1 MRILVITHEYP
12 PVGGGGANACRFL
25 CRCLSAGGHEGVIL
39 TSAYQRLPKEER
51 AGNFRIIRVPALRA
65 KKEKS
70 TFPEMFTYLCS
81 AMLRADKLVRKETFD
96 ICQVFFGIPSG
107 PIALFLKKKYRLP
120 YVVRFGG
127 GDIPGAQKRFS
138 TLYKLLA
145 PLIRA
150 IWGHAD
156 ALIANS
162 DGLKQRA
169 LRFENRYPV
178 QVICNG
184 VDTAFFRPATAQ
196 AGQSQRDTGAW
207 EILFVSRLI
216 EGKGMQFVIPHLR
229 KIAEG
234 LGRAVHLT
242 IVGDGPYRRELE
254 RIACEAG
261 VESMVSFAG
270 NRGKAELP
278 AWYQKADVFIL
289 PSLSEGMPNVALE
302 AMACGLPVIMTPC
315 EGSRELI
322 GDNGIIAEQ
331 AQFIAEMIRLGNNP
345 DLGREMGR
353 LGREKAVQVFR
364 WEKTAEAYEGVYGRI
379 VSGT

>member
-1 MRILVITHEYP
+1 MKILVITHEYP
-12 PVGGGGANACRFL
+12 PIGGGGANACRFL
-25 CRCLSAGGHEGVIL
+25 CQCLSAAGHEGVIV
-39 TSAYQRLPKEER
+39 TSVYRKLSKEEQ

-81 AMLRADKLVRKETFD
+81 AMLRADKLVKTENFD
-96 ICQVFFGIPSG
+96 VCQVFFGIPSG
-107 PIALFLKKKYRLP
+107 PIALWLKKRYCLP
-120 YVVRFGG
+120 YVIRFGG
-127 GDIPGAQKRFS
+127 GDIPGAQKRFAV
-138 TLYKLLA
+138 LYQVLA

-150 IWGHAD
+150 IWKHAD
-156 ALIANS
+156 GLIANS

-184 VDTAFFRPATAQ
+184 VDTAFFKPAAAQ
-196 AGQSQRDTGAW
+196 TGQSQRDAGVW

-216 EGKGMQFVIPHLR
+216 EGKGMQFVIPHLQE
-229 KIAEG
+229 IADG
-234 LGRAVHLT
+234 IGRAVRLT

-254 RIACEAG
+254 RITREAG

-278 AWYQKADVFIL
+278 SWYQKADVFIL

-322 GDNGIIAEQ
+322 GDNGIIAERK
-331 AQFIAEMIRLGNNP
+331 QFIAEMIRLGNNP

-353 LGREKAVQVFR
+353 RGREKAVRAFR